1 MQGWRSVMLSVASQL
16 RRRNSYPK
24 SPFGAAHRV
33 YVDTPPL
40 IGRCRALAA
49 LVGAELKSQ
58 DLRDWRRWLA
68 LRSAD

>member
-1 MQGWRSVMLSVASQL
+1 MRSAVKPFQ
-16 RRRNSYPK
+16 RRNSYPK

-33 YVDTPPL
+33 YLDTPPL

-58 DLRDWRRWLA
+58 DLQDLQRWLA
-68 LRSAD
+68 LRSAN